1 MPYILDEYVI
11 NKLLNSFLVISF
23 LFSQEA
29 VSQIFEEKA
38 PAQSLYEEII
48 NMDSLLFD
56 VAFNKCDLELYKT
69 IMSPDLE
76 FYDDRSGLNIL
87 IEKEIAS
94 FEDRCSKPFNV
105 TSKLVTSSVHVLGN
119 YGVVQLGEHNF
130 YVDDKKVEN
139 AKFITVW
146 KKNGSNWVVKR
157 AISYDHKPIE

>member
-29 VSQIFEEKA
+29 VSQIFEEKS

-76 FYDDRSGLNIL
+76 FHDDRSGLNIL

-94 FEDRCSKPFNV
+94 FEDKC
-105 TSKLVTSSVHVLGN
+105 
-119 YGVVQLGEHNF
+119 
-130 YVDDKKVEN
+130 
-139 AKFITVW
+139 
-146 KKNGSNWVVKR
+146 
-157 AISYDHKPIE
+157 